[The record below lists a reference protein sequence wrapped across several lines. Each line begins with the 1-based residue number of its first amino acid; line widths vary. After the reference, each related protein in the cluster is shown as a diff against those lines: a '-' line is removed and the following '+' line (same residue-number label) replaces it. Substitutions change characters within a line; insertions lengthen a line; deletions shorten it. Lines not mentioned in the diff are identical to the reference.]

1 MTRYKIVLTIE
12 PLPEGGY
19 LVTSPDVPGLLTE
32 GDTLEEALANVPD
45 AVWTLIEAMQ
55 YKGAPLPQALKPVD
69 EHVSLEL
76 ETLIAVPTAA

>member
-1 MTRYKIVLTIE
+1 MTRYKIVLNIE
-12 PLPEGGY
+12 PLAEGGY

-32 GDTLEEALANVPD
+32 GDTFEEALGNVPD
-45 AVWTLIEAMQ
+45 AVRTLIEAMQ
-55 YKGAPLPQALKPVD
+55 YKGAPLPQALRPVD